1 MFGFGQSSVREPELR
16 GVVMNCVET
25 QEQLS
30 AFHDRELALESR
42 KRTSEHLKNCQ
53 KCGSALAEFEAIS
66 RLTQQLSDPEPPAD
80 LWAKIEDELVVRPV
94 VAPIRTRKWRWMAT
108 LQTAVSL
115 IVLVTVGWFVLV
127 RSDSQRH
134 QSDLLLTKHFGQFV
148 DRFQSEPEA
157 ASQILLTNYAGQRVT
172 ASQATTLLGYQ
183 PIATRK
189 VPLAYSMD
197 SVCVLEMP
205 GCRCSQTVYRR
216 DTGGAIAIFEHNE
229 AQPIWFG
236 ERPQITACCSGM
248 SVCLVQLDT
257 LLAATWQH
265 DRRYLTV
272 IGANDVQ
279 EIAFLINHF
288 RLPRNEPLPT

>member
-1 MFGFGQSSVREPELR
+1 
-16 GVVMNCVET
+16 MNCAET

-30 AFHDRELALESR
+30 ASHDRELASEIR
-42 KRTSEHLKNCQ
+42 KRTSEHLKNCPI
-53 KCGSALAEFEAIS
+53 CGSALAEFEAIS
-66 RLTQQLSDPEPPAD
+66 GLTQQLSDPEPPAD
-80 LWAKIEDELVVRPV
+80 LWARIENELVVRPA
-94 VAPIRTRKWRWMAT
+94 VAPIRTRKWRWTAVP
-108 LQTAVSL
+108 QIAVSL
-115 IVLVTVGWFVLV
+115 VVLFTVGWFILG
-127 RSDSQRH
+127 RSDSLRH
-134 QSDLLLTKHFGQFV
+134 QSDRQLTKNFGQFV
-148 DRFQSEPEA
+148 DRLQSDPDA
-157 ASQILLTNYAGQRVT
+157 ATQILLTNYAGQRVT

-189 VPLAYSMD
+189 LPLAYSMD

-205 GCRCSQTVYRR
+205 CCRCSQTVYRR
-216 DTGGAIAIFEHNE
+216 DVGGVLAVFEHD
-229 AQPIWFG
+229 QPQPAWFG
-236 ERPQITACCSGM
+236 EHPQITACCSGV

-288 RLPRNEPLPT
+288 RLLRNETLPT